1 MVLVMLLAVV
11 ASRVIASM
19 LPVPVP
25 LLQIALGALIHF
37 ADFTPVAL
45 DPEVF
50 FRVAAAAIAVYRRL
64 AYSQRRVAA

>member
-25 LLQIALGALIHF
+25 LLQIALGTLIHF
-37 ADFTPVAL
+37 ADFTPVRHSA
-45 DPEVF
+45 
-50 FRVAAAAIAVYRRL
+50 
-64 AYSQRRVAA
+64 